1 VIEAALSAGADMI
14 VLCDTNGGTMTGD
27 LITIIDEIIPS
38 VPHHL
43 LGIHT
48 HNDCGLAV
56 ANSLA
61 AVHHGVRMVH
71 GTINGYGER
80 CGNADLISIIGNL
93 QLKMNRR
100 CLPEASIK
108 QLTHLSNYVS
118 DVANIPPLNSRPFV
132 GRSAFAHKGGVHV
145 DAVLKN
151 PAAYEH
157 IKPELVGNQERVLV
171 SDLSGK
177 GNIAYK
183 ARELGMDLGEETSVS
198 RKIVQQVK
206 IMEDQGYN
214 FDTADGSL
222 AVLMRRIKGEFID
235 PFILE
240 SFQVINAKTGNN
252 PPISQA
258 TIKITAAEGNG
269 PVNALDNALRKAL
282 IKFYPQI
289 NGVHLVDFKV
299 RILEGCEGTAAKVTV
314 FIDSSD
320 GEDIW
325 STMGVSTNIIEA
337 SWLALVD
344 SIQYKLSKDEENRK
358 GSVLKEIQ

>member
-1 VIEAALSAGADMI
+1 
-14 VLCDTNGGTMTGD
+14 
-27 LITIIDEIIPS
+27 
-38 VPHHL
+38 
-43 LGIHT
+43 
-48 HNDCGLAV
+48 
-56 ANSLA
+56 
-61 AVHHGVRMVH
+61 MVH

-93 QLKMNRR
+93 QLKMDKR
-100 CLPEASIK
+100 CLPETSIR

-157 IKPELVGNQERVLV
+157 IKPELVGNQQRVLV

-177 GNIAYK
+177 SNIAYK
-183 ARELGMDLGEETSVS
+183 ARELGIDLGEETSVS
-198 RKIVQQVK
+198 RNIVQQVK
-206 IMEDQGYN
+206 TMEDQGYH

-222 AVLMRRIKGEFID
+222 SVLMKKIKGEFRD

-252 PPISQA
+252 PPVSQA
-258 TIKITAAEGNG
+258 TIKITVGGEEELTAAEGNG

-289 NGVHLVDFKV
+289 NGMHLVDFKV

-314 FIDSSD
+314 FIDSTD
-320 GEDIW
+320 GENIW